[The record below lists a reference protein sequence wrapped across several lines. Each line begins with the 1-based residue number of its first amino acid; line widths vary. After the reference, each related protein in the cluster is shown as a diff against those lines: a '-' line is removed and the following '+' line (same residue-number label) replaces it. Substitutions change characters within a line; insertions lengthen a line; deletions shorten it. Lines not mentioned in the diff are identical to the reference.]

1 MTKEEPMTR
10 ERHAAIWKKMGDH
23 QAKMLGLE
31 SEDGQ
36 DLGPKYDG
44 ITERDL
50 DNMIAGL
57 PICALRRGARFFMSP
72 ETWEQI
78 YKQKDADGHYE
89 MRRFL
94 ETASL
99 ILRGFPVV
107 LIDKDDKQK
116 PYEPLENPA
125 YWITFLPRELCVE
138 RV

>member
-1 MTKEEPMTR
+1 MTKEELDSIQKR
-10 ERHAAIWKKMGDH
+10 VRAR
-23 QAKMLGLE
+23 QAKALGLDPIDE
-31 SEDGQ
+31 NKQ
-36 DLGPKYDG
+36 
-44 ITERDL
+44 RDL

-78 YKQKDADGHYE
+78 YQKDADGNYE
-89 MRRFL
+89 IRRSL

-107 LIDKDDKQK
+107 LVDKDDKQK

>member
-57 PICALRRGARFFMSP
+57 PTCALRQGAKFSMSP

-78 YKQKDADGHYE
+78 GGIGP
-89 MRRFL
+89 L
-94 ETASL
+94 V
-99 ILRGFPVV
+99 LRGFPVV